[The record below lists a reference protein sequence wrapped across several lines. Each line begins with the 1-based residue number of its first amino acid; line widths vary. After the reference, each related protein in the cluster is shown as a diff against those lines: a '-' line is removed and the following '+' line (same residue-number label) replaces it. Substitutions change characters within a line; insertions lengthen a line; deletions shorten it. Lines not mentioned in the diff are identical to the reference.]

1 LLPAAASN
9 QTGAPAAEHPLVVDI
24 RKRFAADVIRREPLD
39 RASWLAKLHREA
51 EGPGDVNP
59 D

>member
-1 LLPAAASN
+1 M
-9 QTGAPAAEHPLVVDI
+9 DI